1 MKIYPAIDIKGGKC
15 VRLLQGD
22 ASSEK
27 VYGDPVE
34 MALKWQELGAEY
46 LHVVDLDA
54 AFTGEF
60 VNKTIIKRIIENVK
74 IPVQIGG
81 GVRTREGVRERIEDV
96 GASRVIIGTMAI
108 EDPAF
113 IKWARGEFGR
123 DRVVIGIDAKTGRV
137 MTRGWATETEKDAV
151 QLAMECRD
159 MGVKNIVYTD
169 VMRDGTLTGP
179 NVEKTEEM
187 VKKTWVNVIASGG
200 IKSIDDIIAIRG
212 SGACGVIIGTALY
225 EGTVDFKQAMKV
237 SK

>member
-34 MALKWQELGAEY
+34 MALKWQERGAEY
-46 LHVVDLDA
+46 LQVVDLDA

-113 IKWARGEFGR
+113 IKWARG
-123 DRVVIGIDAKTGRV
+123 
-137 MTRGWATETEKDAV
+137 
-151 QLAMECRD
+151 
-159 MGVKNIVYTD
+159 
-169 VMRDGTLTGP
+169 
-179 NVEKTEEM
+179 
-187 VKKTWVNVIASGG
+187 
-200 IKSIDDIIAIRG
+200 
-212 SGACGVIIGTALY
+212 
-225 EGTVDFKQAMKV
+225 
-237 SK
+237 

>member
-123 DRVVIGIDAKTGRV
+123 DRVVIGIDAKNGRV

-187 VKKTWVNVIASGG
+187 VEKTWVNVIASGG